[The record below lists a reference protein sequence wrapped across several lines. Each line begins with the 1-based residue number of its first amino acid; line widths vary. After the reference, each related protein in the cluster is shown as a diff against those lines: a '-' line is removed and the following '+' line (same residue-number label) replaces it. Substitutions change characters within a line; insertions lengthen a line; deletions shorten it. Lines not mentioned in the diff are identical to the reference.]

1 MHSNAAFPWA
11 FSEAFD
17 PTTPRGL
24 SVPLRPAQAL
34 CEPAWPLS
42 PSQVGAM
49 LVPITV
55 ASGNIHFWVRS
66 HSQLAGGSRLQGQ

>member
-1 MHSNAAFPWA
+1 MKGVQLHDDSFAGRKASLVLKQCLLVVAPNAAFPWA

-34 CEPAWPLS
+34 CEPA
-42 PSQVGAM
+42 
-49 LVPITV
+49 
-55 ASGNIHFWVRS
+55 
-66 HSQLAGGSRLQGQ
+66 